1 MKKNDYTDNVIELGS
16 NYKKSF
22 ILLFNRKMIFY
33 EKFLK
38 IADRSEIKEAIE
50 SYDEYCS
57 KTPRDDQIT
66 FEQFV
71 SNICEARMNE
81 DR

>member
-1 MKKNDYTDNVIELGS
+1 MKKNDYTDNVIELGKQLQKIFYS
-16 NYKKSF
+16 LIY
-22 ILLFNRKMIFY
+22 RKMIFY

-38 IADRSEIKEAIE
+38 VADRSEIKEAIE